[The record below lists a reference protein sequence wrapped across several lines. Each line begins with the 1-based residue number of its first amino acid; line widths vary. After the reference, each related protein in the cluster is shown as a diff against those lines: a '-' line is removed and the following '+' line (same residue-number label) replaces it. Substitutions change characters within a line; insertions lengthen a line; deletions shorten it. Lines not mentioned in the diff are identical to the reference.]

1 MISESILE
9 GEKVRLR
16 PMEEGDLPAFVEWL
30 ADKEVTRWLA
40 EMSFAPSLDQEIEW
54 YEGRRGDPDSL
65 MWAIETV
72 AGQLVGSTELRLF
85 PVRKKA
91 EFGIVIGEKSK
102 WDGGLGTE
110 ALRLILGYAFGEL
123 ELNRVE
129 LTTAEDN
136 ERALRVYE
144 KLGFVREGLKR
155 QDRVLDGRFGNTV
168 LMAVLREEWSG

>member
-16 PMEEGDLPAFVEWL
+16 PMEEDDLPSFVQWL

-40 EMSFAPSLDQEIEW
+40 EMSFAPTLDQEREW
-54 YEGRRGDPDSL
+54 FEGRRGDPDSL
-65 MWAIETV
+65 MWAIET
-72 AGQLVGSTELRLF
+72 ADGDLVGSTELRLA

-102 WDGGLGTE
+102 WDSGLGTE

-136 ERALRVYE
+136 ARALRVYE
-144 KLGFVREGLKR
+144 RLGFVREGLKR
-155 QDRVLDGRFGNTV
+155 QDRILDGRFGKIGRAHV
-168 LMAVLREEWSG
+168 